1 MQLPLRRKVERDF
14 WENRLLMLFLILKR
28 ALVAFLTVLV
38 VIVLSGV
45 LIHVVPGDPVT
56 AMMAQSVTATPE
68 AMAEMR
74 ARLGLD
80 LPVWQ
85 QVGLYAWY
93 VLQGDL
99 GTSIRSSE
107 SVAQLLLQ
115 RLPNTFS
122 LAVSGLVIAL
132 SIGIPLGFL
141 AAVNRGRLADTAVM
155 VIAVLGVSIPAFW
168 LGLILMQVFSLKLG
182 WLPVAGSGW
191 RNIILPAFTLGLT
204 YCALVARMTRS
215 ALIEVLAEDYIRTAR
230 ARGLRERQVLLVH
243 ALRPALISIVTVVGL
258 VFAYLLGGQVIIEN
272 VFSWNGIGRL
282 AVQAMLERDYPM
294 IQGFIV
300 VFATSVV
307 IVSMLIDIL
316 YGFLD
321 PRMRQK

>member
-1 MQLPLRRKVERDF
+1 MLLLITKKV
-14 WENRLLMLFLILKR
+14 LL
-28 ALVAFLTVLV
+28 AFSTVIA
-38 VIVLSGV
+38 VIVLSGI

-68 AMAEMR
+68 VMAQMR

-80 LPVWQ
+80 LPVWH
-85 QVGLYAWY
+85 QVALYLWH

-99 GTSIRSSE
+99 GTTIRGNE
-107 SVAQLLLQ
+107 PVATLLLQ
-115 RLPNTFS
+115 RLPNTFA
-122 LAVSGLVIAL
+122 LAVAGLAIAL
-132 SIGIPLGFL
+132 AIGIPLGFL
-141 AAVNRGRLADTAVM
+141 AAINRGKLADTAVM
-155 VIAVLGVSIPAFW
+155 VVAVLGVSIPGFW
-168 LGLILMQVFSLKLG
+168 LGLIMIELFSLKLG
-182 WLPVAGSGW
+182 WLPVAGTDW
-191 RNIILPAFTLGLT
+191 RNIILPALTLGLT

-215 ALIEVLAEDYIRTAR
+215 ALVEVLAEDYIRTAR
-230 ARGLRERQVLLVH
+230 ARGLREHQVLLVH
-243 ALRPALISIVTVVGL
+243 ALKPALISIVTVVGL
-258 VFAYLLGGQVIIEN
+258 VFAYLLGGQVIVEN

-321 PRMRQK
+321 PRMRQR

>member
-1 MQLPLRRKVERDF
+1 
-14 WENRLLMLFLILKR
+14 
-28 ALVAFLTVLV
+28 
-38 VIVLSGV
+38 VLSGV

-85 QVGLYAWY
+85 QVGLYAWH

-132 SIGIPLGFL
+132 AIGIPLGFL
-141 AAVNRGRLADTAVM
+141 AA
-155 VIAVLGVSIPAFW
+155 
-168 LGLILMQVFSLKLG
+168 
-182 WLPVAGSGW
+182 
-191 RNIILPAFTLGLT
+191 
-204 YCALVARMTRS
+204 
-215 ALIEVLAEDYIRTAR
+215 
-230 ARGLRERQVLLVH
+230 
-243 ALRPALISIVTVVGL
+243 
-258 VFAYLLGGQVIIEN
+258 
-272 VFSWNGIGRL
+272 
-282 AVQAMLERDYPM
+282 
-294 IQGFIV
+294 
-300 VFATSVV
+300 
-307 IVSMLIDIL
+307 
-316 YGFLD
+316 
-321 PRMRQK
+321 

>member
-1 MQLPLRRKVERDF
+1 
-14 WENRLLMLFLILKR
+14 MLFLISKR
-28 ALVAFLTVLV
+28 FFVAFATIIV
-38 VIVLSGV
+38 VIVLAGF

-56 AMMAQSVTATPE
+56 AMMAQSVSATPE

-85 QVGLYAWY
+85 QVMLYVWQ
-93 VLQGDL
+93 VLHGDL
-99 GTSIRSSE
+99 GNTIRGGE
-107 SVAQLLLQ
+107 PVARLLLQ
-115 RLPNTFS
+115 RLPNTFA
-122 LAVSGLVIAL
+122 LAASGLAIAL
-132 SIGIPLGFL
+132 AIGIPLGFL
-141 AAVNRGRLADTAVM
+141 AAVKRGRVADTVVM
-155 VIAVLGVSIPAFW
+155 VVAVLGVSIPAFW
-168 LGLILMQVFSLKLG
+168 LGLIMIQVFSLKLG
-182 WLPVAGSGW
+182 WLPVAGSSW
-191 RNIILPAFTLGLT
+191 RNILLPALTLGLT

-215 ALIEVLAEDYIRTAR
+215 ALIDVLSEDYIRTAR
-230 ARGLRERQVLLVH
+230 AKGLREHEVLLVH

-282 AVQAMLERDYPM
+282 AIQAMLERDYPM

-321 PRMRQK
+321 PRMRQT

>member
-1 MQLPLRRKVERDF
+1 
-14 WENRLLMLFLILKR
+14 MLFLISR
-28 ALVAFLTVLV
+28 RVLVAFATVIV
-38 VIVLSGV
+38 VIILSGL

-56 AMMAQSVTATPE
+56 AMMAQSVSATPE

-74 ARLGLD
+74 TRLGLD

-85 QVGLYAWY
+85 QVLLYLSR
-93 VLQGDL
+93 VLHGDL
-99 GTSIRSSE
+99 GTTIRGNE
-107 SVAQLLLQ
+107 SVLRLLMQ
-115 RLPNTFS
+115 RVPNTFA
-122 LAVSGLVIAL
+122 LAVSGLGLAL
-132 SIGIPLGFL
+132 AIGIPLGFL

-155 VIAVLGVSIPAFW
+155 FIAVLGVSIPAFW
-168 LGLILMQVFSLKLG
+168 LGLIMIQVFALKLD
-182 WLPVAGSGW
+182 WLPVAGSSW
-191 RNIILPAFTLGLT
+191 RNIILPALTLGLT

-215 ALIEVLAEDYIRTAR
+215 ALVDVLEEDYIRTAR
-230 ARGLRERQVLLVH
+230 AKGLRGHEVLLVH

-300 VFATSVV
+300 VFAVSVV

-316 YGFLD
+316 YNFLD

>member
-1 MQLPLRRKVERDF
+1 
-14 WENRLLMLFLILKR
+14 MLFLISKR
-28 ALVAFLTVLV
+28 ILVALATVVL
-38 VIVLSGV
+38 VIVLSGT

-68 AMAEMR
+68 AMAAMR
-74 ARLGLD
+74 SRLGLD

-85 QVGLYAWY
+85 QVLIYLWH

-99 GTSIRSSE
+99 GTTIRGNE
-107 SVAQLLLQ
+107 PVAMLLLQ
-115 RLPNTFS
+115 RLPNTLT
-122 LAVSGLVIAL
+122 LAISGLAIAL
-132 SIGIPLGFL
+132 AIGVPLGFL
-141 AAVNRGRLADTAVM
+141 AAVNRGRIADTMVM

-168 LGLILMQVFSLKLG
+168 LGLIMIQVFSLKLG
-182 WLPVAGSGW
+182 WLPVAGSSW
-191 RNIILPAFTLGLT
+191 RNILLPALTLGLT

-215 ALIEVLAEDYIRTAR
+215 ALIEVLGEDYIRTAR
-230 ARGLRERQVLLVH
+230 ARGLREHQVLLVH

-282 AVQAMLERDYPM
+282 AIQAMLERDYPM

-307 IVSMLIDIL
+307 IISMLIDIL

-321 PRMRQK
+321 PRMRQR

>member
-1 MQLPLRRKVERDF
+1 MLYIISRKI
-14 WENRLLMLFLILKR
+14 IL
-28 ALVAFLTVLV
+28 AMVTVLV
-38 VIVLSGV
+38 VIVLSGI
-45 LIHVVPGDPVT
+45 LIHIVPGDPVT

-74 ARLGLD
+74 SRLGLD

-85 QVGLYAWY
+85 QVGLYAWH

-99 GTSIRSSE
+99 GTTIRGNE
-107 SVAQLLLQ
+107 PVLTLLMQ
-115 RLPNTFS
+115 RLPNTFM
-122 LAVSGLVIAL
+122 LAVSGLVVAL
-132 SIGIPLGFL
+132 AIGIPLGFL
-141 AAVNRGRLADTAVM
+141 AAINRGRIADTAVM
-155 VIAVLGVSIPAFW
+155 IVAVFGVSIPAFW
-168 LGLILMQVFSLKLG
+168 LGLIMIQVFSLKLG

-191 RNIILPAFTLGLT
+191 RNIILPALTLGLT

-215 ALIEVLAEDYIRTAR
+215 ALVEVLGEDYIRTAR
-230 ARGLRERQVLLVH
+230 ARGLREHQVFLVH

-307 IVSMLIDIL
+307 VVSMLIDVL
-316 YGFLD
+316 YSILD
-321 PRMRQK
+321 PRMRTK

>member
-1 MQLPLRRKVERDF
+1 
-14 WENRLLMLFLILKR
+14 MLFLISKR
-28 ALVAFLTVLV
+28 ILVAFATVMV
-38 VIVLSGV
+38 VILLSGT

-56 AMMAQSVTATPE
+56 AMMAQSVSATPE

-85 QVGLYAWY
+85 QVLIYLLK

-99 GTSIRSSE
+99 GSTIRGSE
-107 SVAQLLLQ
+107 PVARLLLQ
-115 RLPNTFS
+115 RLPNTFA
-122 LAVSGLVIAL
+122 LAVSGLSIAL
-132 SIGIPLGFL
+132 AIGVPLGFL
-141 AAVNRGRLADTAVM
+141 AAVKRGRIADTVVM
-155 VIAVLGVSIPAFW
+155 IIAVLGVSIPAFW
-168 LGLILMQVFSLKLG
+168 LGLIMIQVFSLKLG
-182 WLPVAGSGW
+182 WLPVAGSSW
-191 RNIILPAFTLGLT
+191 RNILLPALTLGLT

-215 ALIEVLAEDYIRTAR
+215 ALIEVLDEDYIRTAR
-230 ARGLRERQVLLVH
+230 AKGLREHEVLLVH

-282 AVQAMLERDYPM
+282 AIQAMLERDYPM

-307 IVSMLIDIL
+307 VVSMLIDVL
-316 YGFLD
+316 YAFLD

>member
-1 MQLPLRRKVERDF
+1 
-14 WENRLLMLFLILKR
+14 MLFLISKR
-28 ALVAFLTVLV
+28 VLVAFATVIV
-38 VIVLSGV
+38 VIVLSGL

-56 AMMAQSVTATPE
+56 AMMAQSVSATPE
-68 AMAEMR
+68 VMAEMR

-85 QVGLYAWY
+85 QVMLYLTH

-99 GTSIRSSE
+99 GTTIRGNE
-107 SVAQLLLQ
+107 PVLRLLMQ
-115 RLPNTFS
+115 RVPNTFA
-122 LAVSGLVIAL
+122 LAVSGLGLAL
-132 SIGIPLGFL
+132 AIGIPLGFL
-141 AAVNRGRLADTAVM
+141 AAVNRGRMVDTVVM
-155 VIAVLGVSIPAFW
+155 FIAVLGVSIPAFW
-168 LGLILMQVFSLKLG
+168 LGLIMIQVFALKLH
-182 WLPVAGSGW
+182 WLPVAGSNW
-191 RNIILPAFTLGLT
+191 RNILLPALTLGLT

-215 ALIEVLAEDYIRTAR
+215 ALVDVLEEDYIRTAR
-230 ARGLRERQVLLVH
+230 AKGLREQEVLLVH

-258 VFAYLLGGQVIIEN
+258 VFAYLLGGQVIVEN

-316 YGFLD
+316 YSFLD

>member
-1 MQLPLRRKVERDF
+1 M
-14 WENRLLMLFLILKR
+14 LLLILKR
-28 ALVAFLTVLV
+28 AMVAFATVIA
-38 VIVLSGV
+38 VIVLSGI

-74 ARLGLD
+74 SRLGLD

-85 QVGLYAWY
+85 QVALYLWH
-93 VLQGDL
+93 VLQGDM
-99 GTSIRSSE
+99 GMSIRGNE
-107 SVAQLLLQ
+107 PVATLFLQ
-115 RLPNTFS
+115 RLPNTFA
-122 LAVSGLVIAL
+122 LAVSGLAVAL
-132 SIGIPLGFL
+132 AIGIPLGFL
-141 AAVNRGRLADTAVM
+141 AAVNRGRFADTAVM

-168 LGLILMQVFSLKLG
+168 LGLIMIQVFSLKLG
-182 WLPVAGSGW
+182 WLPVAGSSW
-191 RNIILPAFTLGLT
+191 RNIILPALTLGLT

-230 ARGLRERQVLLVH
+230 ARGLREHQVLLVH

-307 IVSMLIDIL
+307 VVSMLIDIL

-321 PRMRQK
+321 PRMRQT

>member
-1 MQLPLRRKVERDF
+1 
-14 WENRLLMLFLILKR
+14 MLFLISKR
-28 ALVAFLTVLV
+28 VLVACATVIV
-38 VIVLSGV
+38 VIVLSGI

-56 AMMAQSVTATPE
+56 AMMAQSVSATPE
-68 AMAEMR
+68 VMAEMR

-85 QVGLYAWY
+85 QVMSYLIH

-99 GTSIRSSE
+99 GTTIRGNE
-107 SVAQLLLQ
+107 PVVMLLLQ
-115 RLPNTFS
+115 RLPNTFA
-122 LAVSGLVIAL
+122 LAISGLAL
-132 SIGIPLGFL
+132 ALAIGIPLGFL
-141 AAVNRGRLADTAVM
+141 AAVNRGRIADTVVM

-168 LGLILMQVFSLKLG
+168 LGLIMIQVFSLELG
-182 WLPVAGSGW
+182 WLPVAGSSW
-191 RNIILPAFTLGLT
+191 RNIILPALTLGLT

-215 ALIEVLAEDYIRTAR
+215 ALVDVLEEDYIRTAR
-230 ARGLRERQVLLVH
+230 AKGLRGHEVLLVH

-282 AVQAMLERDYPM
+282 AIQAMLQRDYPM

-300 VFATSVV
+300 VFAISVV
-307 IVSMLIDIL
+307 IVSMLVDIL

-321 PRMRQK
+321 PRMRQR

>member
-1 MQLPLRRKVERDF
+1 
-14 WENRLLMLFLILKR
+14 MLFLILKR
-28 ALVAFLTVLV
+28 ALVAFLTVIV

-74 ARLGLD
+74 SRLGLD

-85 QVGLYAWY
+85 QVALYVWH

-99 GTSIRSSE
+99 GTSIRSNE
-107 SVAQLLLQ
+107 PVGLLLLQ

-122 LAVSGLVIAL
+122 LAVCGLAVAL
-132 SIGIPLGFL
+132 AIGIPLGFL
-141 AAVNRGRLADTAVM
+141 AAVNRGKLADTVVM
-155 VIAVLGVSIPAFW
+155 VIAVLGVSLPAFW
-168 LGLILMQVFSLKLG
+168 LGLIMIQVFSLKLG

-191 RNIILPAFTLGLT
+191 RNIILPALTLGLT

>member
-1 MQLPLRRKVERDF
+1 
-14 WENRLLMLFLILKR
+14 MLFLIIKR
-28 ALVAFLTVLV
+28 VLVACATVIV
-38 VIVLSGV
+38 VILLSGV

-68 AMAEMR
+68 VMADMR

-85 QVGLYAWY
+85 QVLLYLWH
-93 VLQGDL
+93 VVQGDL
-99 GTSIRSSE
+99 GTTIRGNE
-107 SVAQLLLQ
+107 PVAVLLLQ
-115 RLPNTFS
+115 RLPNTFA
-122 LAVSGLVIAL
+122 LAVSGLTVAL
-132 SIGIPLGFL
+132 AIGIPLGFL

-155 VIAVLGVSIPAFW
+155 VIAVLGVSLPAFW
-168 LGLILMQVFSLKLG
+168 LGLIMIQVFSLKLG
-182 WLPVAGSGW
+182 WLPVAGSSW
-191 RNIILPAFTLGLT
+191 RNIILPSLTLGLT

-215 ALIEVLAEDYIRTAR
+215 ALVEVLAEDYIRTAR
-230 ARGLRERQVLLVH
+230 ARGLREHQVLLIH

>member
-1 MQLPLRRKVERDF
+1 
-14 WENRLLMLFLILKR
+14 MLFLVLKR
-28 ALVAFLTVLV
+28 VLAAFSTVVV
-38 VIVLSGV
+38 VILLSGM

-56 AMMAQSVTATPE
+56 AMMAQSVSATPE

-74 ARLGLD
+74 SRLGLD

-85 QVGLYAWY
+85 QVGLYLWH

-99 GTSIRSSE
+99 GTTIRGSE
-107 SVAQLLLQ
+107 PVAMLLLQ
-115 RLPNTFS
+115 RLPNTIALAIS
-122 LAVSGLVIAL
+122 GLAVAL
-132 SIGIPLGFL
+132 AIGIPLGFL
-141 AAVNRGRLADTAVM
+141 AAINRGRLADTAVM
-155 VIAVLGVSIPAFW
+155 IIAVFGVSIPAFW
-168 LGLILMQVFSLKLG
+168 LGLIMIQVFSLNLG
-182 WLPVAGSGW
+182 WLPIAGSSW
-191 RNIILPAFTLGLT
+191 RNIILPALTLGLT

-215 ALIEVLAEDYIRTAR
+215 ALIEVLNEDYVRTAR
-230 ARGLRERQVLLVH
+230 AKGLREHEVLLVH
-243 ALRPALISIVTVVGL
+243 ALRPALINIVTVVGL

-307 IVSMLIDIL
+307 MVSMLIDIL
-316 YGFLD
+316 YGLID

>member
-1 MQLPLRRKVERDF
+1 
-14 WENRLLMLFLILKR
+14 MLFLILKR
-28 ALVAFLTVLV
+28 VAAAVATVLV
-38 VIVLSGV
+38 VALLSGV

-85 QVGLYAWY
+85 QVALYVWH
-93 VLQGDL
+93 VLGGDL
-99 GTSIRSSE
+99 GHTIRGNE
-107 SVAQLLLQ
+107 PVVRLLLQ
-115 RLPNTFS
+115 RLPNTFALAAS
-122 LAVSGLVIAL
+122 GLAVAL
-132 SIGIPLGFL
+132 AIGVPLGAL
-141 AAVNRGRLADTAVM
+141 AAVKRGRFADTAVM
-155 VIAVLGVSIPAFW
+155 VIAVLGVSIPGFW
-168 LGLILMQVFSLKLG
+168 LGLIMIQLFALRLG

-191 RNIILPAFTLGLT
+191 SSMILPALTLGLT

-215 ALIEVLAEDYIRTAR
+215 ALVEVLAEDYIRTAR
-230 ARGLRERQVLLVH
+230 ARGLREHQVLLVH
-243 ALRPALISIVTVVGL
+243 AMKPALISVVTVVGL
-258 VFAYLLGGQVIIEN
+258 VFAYLMGGQVIVEN

-294 IQGFIV
+294 IQGFII

-307 IVSMLIDIL
+307 LVSMLVDIL

-321 PRMRQK
+321 PRMRQR